1 MRATTKSRLFLGPVF
16 PRENPQAVR
25 PCPPVGSFLLPVC
38 ECCIFRQ
45 GEKLLFQA
53 ARHLIEQ
60 PILGTWSVGAT
71 PVSATCRM
79 ASKSSRLPPSTGFL
93 PEASSLPR

>member
-1 MRATTKSRLFLGPVF
+1 LVFAEKSAASTAGELKGACVEMGRGGERRHEDIPV
-16 PRENPQAVR
+16 NQVT
-25 PCPPVGSFLLPVC
+25 
-38 ECCIFRQ
+38 
-45 GEKLLFQA
+45 LFQA

-60 PILGTWSVGAT
+60 PILGTCSVGAA